1 VEMSVEIQ
9 ENWGNKREQATR
21 ILTQLGLGERINYK
35 PHHLSGGQ
43 KQRVAIARALVNHPQ
58 LILADE
64 PTAALDKVTSREVV
78 DLLKKLARE
87 KGCTVLMVTH
97 DNRILDVADRMINLV
112 DGRLESDQQMS
123 SFTALQHPVGLDRQ
137 MFML

>member
-1 VEMSVEIQ
+1 M
-9 ENWGNKREQATR
+9 
-21 ILTQLGLGERINYK
+21 NYK

-112 DGRLESDQQMS
+112 DGRLESDQQVS
-123 SFTALQHPVGLDRQ
+123 SLVSRQDPIGLDRQ
-137 MFML
+137 MFIRLGGTDADSIPRYPGMIY